1 MKNSLADHN
10 RTKEDDGGEIREI
23 KDGMIENT
31 QYEQQRNQ
39 VGKM

>member
-10 RTKEDDGGEIREI
+10 RTKEDYGEIREI

-39 VGKM
+39 VGKK